1 MTTIK
6 GRVFDGFGNQIGSG
20 LVLDGNQLAE
30 VSPGTPDANWPLIV
44 PGFVDVHCHGGGGFS
59 FPDTTNPEEI
69 ATAIKA
75 HRSGGTTALFA
86 SLVSLAD
93 PLPYIKALV

>member
-20 LVLDGNQLAE
+20 LVLDGNQLTE
-30 VSPGTPDANWPLIV
+30 VIPGTPDENWPLIV

-59 FPDTTNPEEI
+59 FPDTTNP
-69 ATAIKA
+69 
-75 HRSGGTTALFA
+75 
-86 SLVSLAD
+86 
-93 PLPYIKALV
+93 